1 MDFPSWSWLFL
12 SMYVV
17 AMLAFGIVVRNK
29 VHKVNYFS
37 ARGSY
42 GPVFLALSLAAT
54 SADPAV
60 ACTWRACLIR

>member
-1 MDFPSWSWLFL
+1 MDLPSWSWLFL

-17 AMLAFGIVVRNK
+17 AMLAFGIIVRNK
-29 VHKVNYFS
+29 VRNADEFA

-54 SADPAV
+54 TADPAV